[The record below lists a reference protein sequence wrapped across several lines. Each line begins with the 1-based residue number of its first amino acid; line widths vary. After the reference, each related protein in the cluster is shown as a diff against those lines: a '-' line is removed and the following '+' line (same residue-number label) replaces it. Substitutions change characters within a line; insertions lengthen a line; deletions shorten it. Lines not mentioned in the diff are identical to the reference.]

1 MTELTPLAL
10 KLRTTYRNSP
20 ATGDA
25 FWNEMAGVVEA
36 ELAAPR
42 PVRLPTVEE
51 VADVINRSG
60 YSDMAREVL
69 DLVASLNPAWVPVPA
84 DATIPAGTL
93 VRVEEPGTVRATEF
107 EWRPKDQVFAED
119 RATENFA
126 YFVPSGTVL
135 TWGRYRKKPVVIEAM
150 QLVGTNAEFHSVYQW
165 IEANTLG
172 SFEPMAVIS
181 TLEGLHWAD
190 PGDWIIRGVQGE
202 FYPCKPDIFAAT
214 YEPAGGVTL

>member
-1 MTELTPLAL
+1 MTELTPLAR
-10 KLRTTYRNSP
+10 KLR
-20 ATGDA
+20 DA
-25 FWNEMAGVVEA
+25 RAAGGSLVKVWNNVAKVAEA
-36 ELAAPR
+36 ELASVAESATVR

-69 DLVASLNPAWVPVPA
+69 DLVASLNPTWVPVPA

-107 EWRPKDQVFAED
+107 EWRPKDQVLAED

-135 TWGRYRKKPVVIEAM
+135 EFTPDPRIEAAARAIY
-150 QLVGTNAEFHSVYQW
+150 T
-165 IEANTLG
+165 
-172 SFEPMAVIS
+172 
-181 TLEGLHWAD
+181 AD
-190 PGDWIIRGVQGE
+190 QQDGDEQCWDTDTDAIRDTYVRLA
-202 FYPCKPDIFAAT
+202 KAA
-214 YEPAGGVTL
+214 ADALGVTL